1 MLWRGERE
9 SSNVEDG
16 RGAGGLVAGGG
27 IGSIVI
33 GLIVYLLGGSS
44 NPFQNVQQ
52 PQQQPSQQTQAPTN
66 DDAKRFVSV
75 VLGYTEDVWT
85 EQFQKMG
92 RQYQPPKLHLFSN
105 SVRSGCGNASEA
117 SGPFYCPEDRKV
129 YLDMSFFDELQQR
142 FGAGGEFADAYV
154 IAHEVGHHVQK
165 LLGITDKMDALR
177 GQLDETE
184 MNKLSVK
191 LELQAD
197 FLAGMW
203 AHYEREKK
211 SGNNR
216 SIIQDGDID
225 QALNAANA
233 IGDDRLQ
240 KQSQGYVVPDAFT
253 HGTSA
258 QRIKWFRKGFETG
271 DLKQGDTFNTNDL

>member
-1 MLWRGERE
+1 MLWRGQRE

-44 NPFQNVQQ
+44 NPFQNVQG
-52 PQQQPSQQTQAPTN
+52 PQQQQQTQTATN

-75 VLGYTEDVWT
+75 ILGYTEDVWT
-85 EQFQKMG
+85 EQFKNMG
-92 RQYQPPKLHLFSN
+92 REYQAPTLHLFSN
-105 SVRSGCGNASEA
+105 SVQSACGTASQA
-117 SGPFYCPEDRKV
+117 SGPFYCPGDQKV
-129 YLDMSFFDELQQR
+129 YLDMSFFEELQQR

-165 LLGITDKMDALR
+165 LLGISDKVDAMR
-177 GQLDETE
+177 GQLSETE

-203 AHYEREKK
+203 AHYQNEKK
-211 SGNNR
+211 TSDMQ
-216 SIIQDGDID
+216 SIIQEGDID

-253 HGTSA
+253 HGSSA

-271 DLKQGDTFNTNDL
+271 DLKQGDTFNTTDL